1 MTAGE
6 DFHRGLAAL
15 LFQVVNRDDAPD
27 VAYYRGIIERSGQPA
42 LDAGCG
48 PGRLLCQY
56 LRAGLDVDGCD
67 ISPDMVDLCRRRAE
81 AEGLAPALHVQST
94 AGLDLP
100 RRYRTIVSCGTFGL
114 NGTRADDVESLR
126 RFHHHLEPGGTLAV
140 DIEAGWAMTEMWR
153 RCADADRS
161 QPGEW
166 TTRDSTPLPDG
177 DEIVVRRRLVE
188 ADPLGQSFT
197 LDLRYELVR
206 DGSVVRSEDHRL
218 VERWYG
224 VREMI
229 GMLET
234 AGFADVRVE
243 GDYSP
248 AEVTADHRMHVFI
261 ARRL

>member
-1 MTAGE
+1 VTAGT

-81 AEGLAPALHVQST
+81 AEGLAPSLHVQST

-114 NGTRADDVESLR
+114 NGTRADDLESLR

-153 RCADADRS
+153 RCASADRS

-166 TTRDSTPLPDG
+166 TTRDSTPLPDD

-224 VREMI
+224 VEEMI

-248 AEVTADHRMHVFI
+248 VEVTADHRMHVFI
-261 ARRL
+261 ARRP